1 MPFNFREFFGVGDDY
16 YKDEVVDQPNEEV
29 GPESGRAE
37 NMHEQATRPTQRAKV
52 LSMDGSNRTSASK
65 IALYEPRTYADAQ
78 TIATQIL
85 QGEAVIV
92 NFGSIDEKNQLR
104 VLDYIAGATFA
115 VDGMV
120 ERVGEQ
126 IFLATPHNFEITGS
140 LSQNIGAQF
149 NN

>member
-1 MPFNFREFFGVGDDY
+1 MAFNIKELFIPA
-16 YKDEVVDQPNEEV
+16 DEYDEEV
-29 GPESGRAE
+29 IDQAGSDNME
-37 NMHEQATRPTQRAKV
+37 NADVKEPVNRSKKVQRNV
-52 LSMDGSNRTSASK
+52 ISMDGNRSAPSK

-92 NFGSIDEKNQLR
+92 NFGGIDERNQLR
-104 VLDYIAGATFA
+104 VLDYIAGAAFA

-120 ERVGEQ
+120 ERVGEK

-140 LSQNIGAQF
+140 ISQNQGL
-149 NN
+149 